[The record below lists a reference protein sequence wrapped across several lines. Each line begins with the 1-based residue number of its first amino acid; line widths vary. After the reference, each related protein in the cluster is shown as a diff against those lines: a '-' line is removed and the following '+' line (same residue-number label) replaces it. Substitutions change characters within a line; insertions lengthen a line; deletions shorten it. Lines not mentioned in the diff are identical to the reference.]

1 MRLREL
7 LTSLPWPKASEGDME
22 ITGIASDS
30 RQVKPG
36 YLFVALRGLEYDGH
50 QFIPEAVAK
59 GARALV
65 VEEGAAIPQVGL
77 PLIVVPNSRQALAH
91 LAAAWH
97 GFPSR
102 ELRLIGVTGTDG
114 KTTTVSLIRAILE
127 AAGHPAGMVTSVSA
141 IIGDE
146 EVETGLH
153 TTTPDPLEVQGY
165 LARMV
170 RAGCQYGVVEATSHG
185 LAQYRLE
192 ACHFDVAAITNI
204 THEHLDYHKG
214 FAEYR
219 EAKARLFRSLATSF
233 RKPGTPKVSVL
244 NLDDPSFDYLKEI
257 PADRQITYALHH
269 PADVTADEIDLL
281 PTGTRFTAQTPV
293 GSFPINSPLVGE
305 FNVYNLLA
313 AIAVATSQ
321 ELSPGA
327 LQKGV
332 SRMAGVP
339 GRMEQIDLG
348 QSFQVVI
355 DFAHTPN
362 ALRRA
367 LEMARLMT
375 SGRLFVVF
383 GCAGLRD
390 RAKRPMMG
398 EIAGQLADRVIITAE
413 DPRTEDLNDIMEE
426 IARGCVKVGR
436 EEGADFWR
444 IGDRGEAIEFAI
456 DRAEPGD
463 LVIITGKGHEKSM
476 CFGTTEY
483 SWSDHEAVREAL
495 ERRLGGLKVAL
506 QPSPL

>member
-1 MRLREL
+1 VRLREL
-7 LTSLPWPKASEGDME
+7 LTSLPWPKTSEEDME

-36 YLFVALRGLEYDGH
+36 HLFVALKGLEYDGH
-50 QFIPEAVAK
+50 QFIPEALAR

-65 VEEGAAIPQVGL
+65 VEEAATIPEVDL

-91 LAAAWH
+91 LAAAWYR
-97 GFPSR
+97 FPSR
-102 ELRLIGVTGTDG
+102 RLRLIGVTGTDG

-127 AAGHPAGMVTSVSA
+127 EAGQPTGMVTSVKA

-146 EVETGLH
+146 EIETGLH
-153 TTTPDPLEVQGY
+153 TTTPEALELQSL

-170 RAGCQYGVVEATSHG
+170 QTGCEYAVIEVTSHG

-192 ACHFDVAAITNI
+192 ASHFDVAAITNI
-204 THEHLDYHKG
+204 THEHLDYHKS
-214 FAEYR
+214 FQEYR
-219 EAKARLFRSLATSF
+219 EAKARLFKTLAISA
-233 RKPGTPKVSVL
+233 RKPNLSKVSVL
-244 NLDDPSFDYLKEI
+244 DLDDPSFDYLKEI
-257 PADRQITYALHH
+257 PADKQIAYGLHR
-269 PADVTADEIDLL
+269 PADVTAEAIALL
-281 PTGTRFTAQTPV
+281 PTGTRFTAQTRA
-293 GSFPINSPLVGE
+293 GSFPIHSSLVGE

-321 ELSPGA
+321 EVSPGA
-327 LQKGV
+327 IQEGL
-332 SRMAGVP
+332 SRISGVP
-339 GRMEQIDLG
+339 GRMEKIDLG
-348 QSFQVVI
+348 QPFQVII

-362 ALRRA
+362 ALRHA
-367 LEMARLMT
+367 LEIARFMT
-375 SGRLFVVF
+375 RGRLFVVF

-413 DPRTEDLNDIMEE
+413 DPRTEDLNAITEE
-426 IARGCVKVGR
+426 IVRGCKKAGR
-436 EEGADFWR
+436 EEGTDFWR
-444 IGDRGEAIEFAI
+444 IGDRGEAIQFAI

-483 SWSDHEAVREAL
+483 PWSDHEAVREAL
-495 ERRLGGLKVAL
+495 MRRMGT
-506 QPSPL
+506 

>member
-1 MRLREL
+1 
-7 LTSLPWPKASEGDME
+7 
-22 ITGIASDS
+22 
-30 RQVKPG
+30 VKPG
-36 YLFVALRGLEYDGH
+36 HLFVALKGLEYDGH
-50 QFIPEAVAK
+50 QFIPQALAR

-65 VEEGAAIPQVGL
+65 VEEVATIPEVDL
-77 PLIVVPNSRQALAH
+77 PLIAVPNSRRALAH
-91 LAAAWH
+91 LAAAWYR
-97 GFPSR
+97 FPSR
-102 ELRLIGVTGTDG
+102 RLRLIGVTGTDG
-114 KTTTVSLIRAILE
+114 KTTTVNLVRAILE
-127 AAGHPAGMVTSVSA
+127 AAGQRAGMVTSIKA

-146 EVETGLH
+146 EMETGLH
-153 TTTPDPLEVQGY
+153 TTTPEALELQNL

-170 RAGCQYGVVEATSHG
+170 QAGCEYAVIEATSHG

-204 THEHLDYHKG
+204 THEHLDYHKS
-214 FAEYR
+214 FQEYR
-219 EAKARLFRSLATSF
+219 EAKARLFKTLAISA
-233 RKPGTPKVSVL
+233 RKPNLSKVSVL

-257 PADRQITYALHH
+257 PADKQIAYGLHR
-269 PADVTADEIDLL
+269 PADVTAEAIALL

-293 GSFPINSPLVGE
+293 GSFPIHSSLVGE

-321 ELSPGA
+321 EVSPGA
-327 LQKGV
+327 IQEGL
-332 SRMAGVP
+332 SRMSGVP
-339 GRMEQIDLG
+339 GRMEKIDLG
-348 QSFQVVI
+348 QPFQVII

-362 ALRRA
+362 ALRHA
-367 LEMARLMT
+367 LEIARFMT
-375 SGRLFVVF
+375 RGRLFVVF

-426 IARGCVKVGR
+426 IARGCKKAGR
-436 EEGADFWR
+436 EEDTEFWR
-444 IGDRGEAIEFAI
+444 IGDRTEAIQFAI

-483 SWSDHEAVREAL
+483 PWSDHEAVREAL
-495 ERRLGGLKVAL
+495 MRRMGT
-506 QPSPL
+506 

>member
-1 MRLREL
+1 MRLQAL
-7 LTSLPWPKASEGDME
+7 LTSLPWPRTSEQDIE

-36 YLFVALRGLEYDGH
+36 HLFVALKGLEYDGH
-50 QFIPEAVAK
+50 HFIPEALAR

-65 VEEGAAIPQVGL
+65 VEEAAAIPQVDL

-91 LAAAWH
+91 LAAAWYR
-97 GFPSR
+97 FPSR
-102 ELRLIGVTGTDG
+102 RLRLIGITGTDG
-114 KTTTVSLIRAILE
+114 KTTTVSLVRAILE
-127 AAGHPAGMVTSVSA
+127 TAGQTTGMVTSVKA
-141 IIGDE
+141 IIGHE

-153 TTTPDPLEVQGY
+153 TTTPEALELQNL

-170 RAGCQYGVVEATSHG
+170 QAGCEYAVIEATSHG
-185 LAQYRLE
+185 LVQYRLE

-204 THEHLDYHKG
+204 THEHLDYHKT
-214 FAEYR
+214 FAGYR
-219 EAKARLFRSLATSF
+219 EAKALLLRNLATSF
-233 RKPGTPKVSVL
+233 RKLETPKVAVL

-257 PADRQITYALHH
+257 PADQQITYGLHH
-269 PADVTADEIDLL
+269 PADVTAGAIALF
-281 PTGTRFTAQTPV
+281 PTGTHFTTQTPA
-293 GSFPINSPLVGE
+293 GSFPIQSPLVGE

-321 ELSPGA
+321 EVSPGA
-327 LQKGV
+327 IQEGI
-332 SRMAGVP
+332 SRMSGVR
-339 GRMEQIDLG
+339 GRMEKIDLG
-348 QSFQVVI
+348 QPFQVII

-362 ALRRA
+362 ALRHA
-367 LEMARLMT
+367 LETARFMT

-413 DPRTEDLNDIMEE
+413 DPRTEDLNAIMEE
-426 IARGCVKVGR
+426 IAQGCEKTGR
-436 EEGADFWR
+436 EEGIDFWR
-444 IGDRGEAIEFAI
+444 IGDRGEAIQFAI

-476 CFGTTEY
+476 CFGTTEFP
-483 SWSDHEAVREAL
+483 WSDHQAVREAL
-495 ERRLGGLKVAL
+495 MHRPRRGE
-506 QPSPL
+506 S

>member
-7 LTSLPWPKASEGDME
+7 LTSLPWPRTSEEDIE

-36 YLFVALRGLEYDGH
+36 DLFVALKGLEYDGH
-50 QFIPEAVAK
+50 QFIPEALAR

-65 VEEGAAIPQVGL
+65 VGEVATIPEVDL
-77 PLIVVPNSRQALAH
+77 SLIVVPNSRRALAH
-91 LAAAWH
+91 LAAAWYR
-97 GFPSR
+97 FPSR
-102 ELRLIGVTGTDG
+102 QLRLIGITGTDG
-114 KTTTVSLIRAILE
+114 KTTTVNLVRAILE
-127 AAGHPAGMVTSVSA
+127 AGGQPAGMVTSVNA

-146 EVETGLH
+146 EIETGLH
-153 TTTPDPLEVQGY
+153 TTTPEALELQNL

-170 RAGCQYGVVEATSHG
+170 QAGCEYAVLEATSHG

-192 ACHFDVAAITNI
+192 ACHFDLAAITNI
-204 THEHLDYHKG
+204 THEHLDYHKS

-219 EAKARLFRSLATSF
+219 EAKARLFKSLANSA
-233 RKPGTPKVSVL
+233 RKPNLSKVSVL

-257 PADRQITYALHH
+257 PADRQITYGLHH
-269 PADVTADEIDLL
+269 PADVIAEAIALL
-281 PTGTRFTAQTPV
+281 PTGIRFTAQSPA
-293 GSFPINSPLVGE
+293 GPFPIQSPLVGE

-321 ELSPGA
+321 EVSPGA
-327 LQKGV
+327 IQEGV
-332 SRMAGVP
+332 SRIPGVP
-339 GRMEQIDLG
+339 GRMEKIDLS
-348 QSFQVVI
+348 QPFQVII

-362 ALRRA
+362 ALRHA
-367 LEMARLMT
+367 LEIARLMT
-375 SGRLFVVF
+375 LGRLFVVF

-413 DPRTEDLNDIMEE
+413 DPRTEDLNAIMEE
-426 IARGCVKVGR
+426 IARGCVRAGR
-436 EEGADFWR
+436 EEGTDFWR
-444 IGDRGEAIEFAI
+444 IGDRGEAIQFVI

-495 ERRLGGLKVAL
+495 ERRKRK
-506 QPSPL
+506 

>member
-7 LTSLPWPKASEGDME
+7 LTSLPWPKTSEEDIE

-36 YLFVALRGLEYDGH
+36 DLFVALRGLEYDGH
-50 QFIPEAVAK
+50 QFIPEALAR

-65 VEEGAAIPQVGL
+65 VEEVATIPEVDL
-77 PLIVVPNSRQALAH
+77 PLVVVPDSRRALAH
-91 LAAAWH
+91 LAAAWCR
-97 GFPSR
+97 FPSR
-102 ELRLIGVTGTDG
+102 RLRLIGVTGTDG
-114 KTTTVSLIRAILE
+114 KTTTVSLVRAILE
-127 AAGHPAGMVTSVSA
+127 AAGRPAGMVTSVNA

-146 EVETGLH
+146 ETETGLH
-153 TTTPDPLEVQGY
+153 TTTPEALELQNL

-170 RAGCQYGVVEATSHG
+170 QAGCEYAIIEATSHG

-204 THEHLDYHKG
+204 THEHLDYHKS

-219 EAKARLFRSLATSF
+219 EAKARLFKSLAISA
-233 RKPGTPKVSVL
+233 RKPNVSKVSVL
-244 NLDDPSFDYLKEI
+244 NLDDPSFDCLKEI
-257 PADRQITYALHH
+257 PADQQITYGLHH
-269 PADVTADEIDLL
+269 PADVTAEQVALF
-281 PTGTRFTAQTPV
+281 PTTIRLTAQTPA
-293 GSFPINSPLVGE
+293 GSFPIRSPLVGE

-313 AIAVATSQ
+313 AIAVVTSQ
-321 ELSPGA
+321 GVPPGA
-327 LQKGV
+327 IQEGV
-332 SRMAGVP
+332 SRMSGVP
-339 GRMEQIDLG
+339 GRMEKIDLG
-348 QSFQVVI
+348 QPFPVII

-362 ALRRA
+362 ALRHA

-375 SGRLFVVF
+375 RGRLFVVF

-413 DPRTEDLNDIMEE
+413 DPRTEDLKAIMEG
-426 IARGCVKVGR
+426 ITRGCKKAGR
-436 EEGADFWR
+436 EEGTDFWR
-444 IGDRGEAIEFAI
+444 IGDRGEAIQFAI

-463 LVIITGKGHEKSM
+463 LVIITGKGHEKSI

-483 SWSDHEAVREAL
+483 PWSDHEAVREAL
-495 ERRLGGLKVAL
+495 MRRLRR
-506 QPSPL
+506 